1 MPTEFDP
8 NADAQQ
14 PATPA
19 TPAEPTPE
27 APAADAADSDSAVV
41 DLIADAV
48 GVEQR
53 PEAKA
58 GEAKPDAPATPED
71 KAKAD
76 EAQWDAEAKRLG
88 LKEETTAKFKELSR
102 DAARAKDQDA
112 EITALRDRVA
122 EIEEA
127 AQLYEQQQEVFDQMH
142 SHGVTGEQ
150 FGEAVMVLS
159 FINSGDPVRMQRA
172 YETLGQ
178 QMQKLGEALGLEAPG
193 YDPLAAH
200 PDLQEAVLDGMD
212 RKHAL
217 EIARGRQFHAT
228 TTQHSSR
235 QGQQQQATAE
245 MQRVT
250 QELQALEQHLR
261 RTDPQ
266 FDAKW
271 SLLRPTLVPA
281 LARLPLG
288 ERAQAFQEAYAAFQ
302 LPAAPASPAQTRPD
316 PANPGR
322 PAMGAGAKAPTNS
335 AEAIMQGLKLG

>member
-8 NADAQQ
+8 NADEQQ

-27 APAADAADSDSAVV
+27 APAAADTESPIV
-41 DLIADAV
+41 DLIATAV
-48 GVEQR
+48 GTGDAPAPDAK
-53 PEAKA
+53 PE
-58 GEAKPDAPATPED
+58 EVKPDAEPTPED

-102 DAARAKDQDA
+102 DAARAK
-112 EITALRDRVA
+112 ELEPEVETLR
-122 EIEEA
+122 
-127 AQLYEQQQEVFDQMH
+127 AQVQQQQEVFDH
-142 SHGVTGEQ
+142 LERNGVTGEQ

-172 YETLGQ
+172 YETLGK
-178 QMQKLGEALGLEAPG
+178 QMAQLGEALGLEAPG

-217 EIARGRQFHAT
+217 EIARGRQFQAT

-245 MQRVT
+245 MQRAT

-271 SLLRPTLVPA
+271 SMLRPTLVPA

-288 ERAQAFQEAYAAFQ
+288 ERAQAFHEAYAAFQ
-302 LPAAPASPAQTRPD
+302 LPAAPAAPAQTRPD

-335 AEAIMQGLKLG
+335 AEAIMQGLQLG